1 MRDIKWAKDEEILDL
16 ENKKYVGGSLADDI
30 FIIKSPTEEDGGT
43 YSCTVTN
50 AVGSVSNIVTIGNNY
65 LVLCTFT
72 HSFYNHQLVYTSSLI
87 FFITIPLKFICRL
100 EFCLL

>member
-16 ENKKYVGGSLADDI
+16 ENKKYVGGSLADDF
-30 FIIKSPTEEDGGT
+30 FIIKSPTEKDGGT

-65 LVLCTFT
+65 LVICTFT
-72 HSFYNHQLVYTSSLI
+72 PSFYNHQASLYFII
-87 FFITIPLKFICRL
+87 FFITIPLKYICSL